1 VGIEGIESHSEDCFP
16 QGITSLSDSQHLG
29 EWVFVLAAAGGV
41 TVAIQIAKALGAR
54 VIAAA
59 LPNEFEMVR
68 VADDADVVQ

>member
-1 VGIEGIESHSEDCFP
+1 VGIE
-16 QGITSLSDSQHLG
+16 G

-41 TVAIQIAKALGAR
+41 TVAIQIAKGSLFFHPIALGAR